1 MLDCLGVK
9 IRILKK
15 ALIFCIWL
23 LSSVSYAQLHHQT
36 IGALGGSQVK
46 SNYHVSHS
54 VGQSSVVGA
63 SQLSSTLISQGY
75 QQAILNE
82 YILQSSPNV
91 YEVKFYPNPFSTQLT
106 FELPLDYDNLQI
118 TIIDLRGRSVLT
130 KMLTTANQSIV
141 LKLPSLS
148 DSEYIITLTALDFY
162 FQTKIIKK
170 L

>member
-82 YILQSSPNV
+82 YVLQSSPNV

-106 FELPLDYDNLQI
+106 FAAG
-118 TIIDLRGRSVLT
+118 LRQPSNHNYR
-130 KMLTTANQSIV
+130 
-141 LKLPSLS
+141 LKGAKCINRNVN
-148 DSEYIITLTALDFY
+148 DS
-162 FQTKIIKK
+162 
-170 L
+170 

>member
-1 MLDCLGVK
+1 
-9 IRILKK
+9 
-15 ALIFCIWL
+15 
-23 LSSVSYAQLHHQT
+23 
-36 IGALGGSQVK
+36 
-46 SNYHVSHS
+46 
-54 VGQSSVVGA
+54 VGA

-82 YILQSSPNV
+82 YVLQSPPNV

-130 KMLTTANQSIV
+130 EMLTTANQLIV